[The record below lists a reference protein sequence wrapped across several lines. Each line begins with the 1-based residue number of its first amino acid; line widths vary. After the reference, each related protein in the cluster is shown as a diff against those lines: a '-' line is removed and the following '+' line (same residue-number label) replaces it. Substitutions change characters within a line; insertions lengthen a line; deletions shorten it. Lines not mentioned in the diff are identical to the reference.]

1 MERDLGFGFCE
12 RCGEPF
18 VSEND
23 IRTVRDSISGE
34 LIRVC
39 EKCYREVMESEEG
52 FTRYDGVEEAVEEE
66 LARLREL
73 VAKNV
78 ERRWF
83 ELLEEYRTPLS
94 EYINWFTDKDGRLVI
109 EVRGENRGVKIIIDE
124 NKDYDQPDRVE
135 VKDWCKI
142 CGKTERRLEE
152 KEMWFE
158 AVLREVCSVL
168 TEEQKEKLRKSRFGR
183 SLEWFF

>member
-1 MERDLGFGFCE
+1 MKRDLGFGFCE

-23 IRTVRDSISGE
+23 IRTVRDSVSGE
-34 LIRVC
+34 LIKVC

-52 FTRYDGVEEAVEEE
+52 YTRYGGVEEAVEEE

-83 ELLEEYRTPLS
+83 EMLEEYRTPLS
-94 EYINWFTDKDGRLVI
+94 RYVNWFTDKDGRFVI
-109 EVRGENRGVKIIIDE
+109 EVRGENRGVKIIID
-124 NKDYDQPDRVE
+124 KSVDYSCPSRVE
-135 VKDWCKI
+135 VRDWCRI
-142 CGKTERRLEE
+142 CGRAERRLEE
-152 KEMWFE
+152 KELWFE
-158 AVLREVCSVL
+158 TVLREICSVL
-168 TEEQKEKLRKSRFGR
+168 TEEQKENLRKTRFGR
-183 SLEWFF
+183 SLERFF